1 MLLVTGA
8 TGFVGQDLQQALR
21 VRNLTYRTASR
32 SPRAGS
38 VAVGKIDAATD
49 WKAALSG
56 VDVVIHLAAANQNVV
71 DGSDAE
77 PGAFRR
83 VNAEGTINLAN
94 QAVAAGVK
102 RFVFISTIKVNGER
116 SDAGRAF
123 TSHDPAAPTT
133 EYAISKLEAEQAL
146 IALSKTTG
154 MEIVIIRPPLVYG
167 RAVEGSF
174 RALKRLVRSGIPLPL
189 ASIDNRRSMV
199 YVENLTDLIVTA
211 ASHPA
216 AAGQIFLAG
225 DGEAVSTPELMRRL
239 ATAMGC
245 SARLLPCPPG
255 VLNFLGRATG
265 KAELVNRLTDWLEV
279 DISHTRALLDW
290 TPPFDM
296 RTALKRSC

>member
-21 VRNLTYRTASR
+21 VRNLAYRTASR

-38 VAVGKIDAATD
+38 VAVGKIDAETD

-56 VDVVIHLAAANQNVV
+56 VDVVIHLAAANQNVI
-71 DGSDAE
+71 DGSDSG
-77 PGAFRR
+77 PGSFRR
-83 VNAEGTINLAN
+83 VNAEGTINLAK

-116 SDAGRAF
+116 SAAGRAF
-123 TSHDPAAPTT
+123 TSNDPAAPTT
-133 EYAISKLEAEQAL
+133 EYAVSKLEAEQAL
-146 IALSKTTG
+146 IALSKTPG

-167 RAVEGSF
+167 RGAEGSF

-189 ASIDNRRSMV
+189 ASIDNRRSMI